1 MRTNKAAVEQSLEL
15 AARRT
20 MARVQLDSN
29 EVILAE
35 LEELD
40 QVMIKARAR
49 IAALKIRVSGGNI
62 IEMKPG
68 SRTAGL
74 QRKVA

>member
-1 MRTNKAAVEQSLEL
+1 MISNKAAVEQSLEL

-29 EVILAE
+29 HVILAE

-40 QVMIKARAR
+40 QVIVKARATL
-49 IAALKIRVSGGNI
+49 AALKARV
-62 IEMKPG
+62 
-68 SRTAGL
+68 AGAPTCEVIVL
-74 QRKVA
+74 PRQRRRAA